1 MYVNHPPQVA
11 DVVGFP
17 GYPDPVPSYH
27 VDKVGL
33 VVDGRGRLERGVS
46 TT

>member
-1 MYVNHPPQVA
+1 MYMYHPPQVA

-17 GYPDPVPSYH
+17 GYPDPVPSHH

-33 VVDGRGRLERGVS
+33 VVDRRGRLERGVS